1 MKQKF
6 KILLTIAASL
16 CISSVASNTVFIAAT
31 PYVNKPFLAQV
42 VRSPGV
48 VFQST
53 RDYIAAIGKGREGV
67 SEYQQARIA
76 QYVADESAGKTD
88 TGTGATQAVLPPPQ
102 NPEDFRARGYTEIG
116 QDTYQKRDVSAN
128 TIEIYFGKNAKFEKR
143 TIVSDGQTVEAWV
156 PL

>member
-1 MKQKF
+1 MKQKL
-6 KILLTIAASL
+6 KILLTIAASF

-48 VFQST
+48 AFQST

-67 SEYQQARIA
+67 SEYQQERIT
-76 QYVADESAGKTD
+76 QYVADESANR
-88 TGTGATQAVLPPPQ
+88 TGTGSTQPVLPPPQ
-102 NPEDFRARGYTEIG
+102 NPEDFSARGYTKIG
-116 QDTYQKRDVSAN
+116 QDTYQRRDVSAN
-128 TIEIYFGKNAKFEKR
+128 TIEIYFGQNAKFEKR
-143 TIVSDGQTVEAWV
+143 TIESNGQTVEAWV